1 MIPVKNMRAAINEI
15 DAANKIKIRKTLQ
28 PATTACIEKNQ
39 RSGGQPFL
47 PT

>member
-1 MIPVKNMRAAINEI
+1 MRAAINEI
-15 DAANKIKIRKTLQ
+15 DVASIMEIRETAQL
-28 PATTACIEKNQ
+28 ATTSCIEKNQ

>member
-15 DAANKIKIRKTLQ
+15 DMANIIKIRKSAQL
-28 PATTACIEKNQ
+28 AATACIEKNQ
-39 RSGGQPFL
+39 DSGGQPFL